1 MYRLRS
7 LREDHDFTQVFVAE
21 YLNVQQNTYSQ
32 YESGKRQI
40 PIEALIKLADLYETS
55 TDYILGR
62 TEVSKPYPRICF
74 IAIFC
79 YVSLISFRSRLF

>member
-7 LREDHDFTQVFVAE
+7 LREDHDFTQVVVAE

-62 TEVSKPYPRICF
+62 TEVSKPYPRM
-74 IAIFC
+74 
-79 YVSLISFRSRLF
+79 

>member
-7 LREDHDFTQVFVAE
+7 LREDHDCTQVFVSE
-21 YLNVQQNTYSQ
+21 YLSLRQNTYSQ

-62 TEVSKPYPRICF
+62 TEVSKPYPRM
-74 IAIFC
+74 
-79 YVSLISFRSRLF
+79 